1 MPSEPPEGEGTC
13 SHLLLREVS
22 VETAPCVAQSDR
34 ISHGFNPWLPFPP
47 LPFPPES
54 FLPLSRRWGH
64 GQGKEHAAAV
74 VQGRLEM
81 LAGEGRGWLSTD
93 AVGKLVRG
101 IYEGPHIPVLLS
113 HDPLGEF
120 L

>member
-1 MPSEPPEGEGTC
+1 M
-13 SHLLLREVS
+13 
-22 VETAPCVAQSDR
+22 
-34 ISHGFNPWLPFPP
+34 
-47 LPFPPES
+47 
-54 FLPLSRRWGH
+54 
-64 GQGKEHAAAV
+64 
-74 VQGRLEM
+74 QGRLEM